1 MNKKAIVTIITL
13 SLLGVA
19 SPFAGEKPSP
29 NKALTN
35 NLKEFGMI
43 PKPTKQQLA
52 FQDMELGAFYHFGM
66 STFTGEEH
74 GLGRGSPAIFNP
86 KELDARQWVSAAKAM
101 GARYAVLT
109 ARHEDGFC
117 LWPTETTDYCVRNSP
132 WKDGKGDVVGEF
144 VAACSEAG
152 IKPGLYFSP
161 MFNAHDLFK
170 SGGNTKW
177 GSWGVSHMSEEELA
191 VFKAREIAQAR
202 ELITRYKPF
211 YIWCDHNL
219 GDRSDVLSADV
230 TKAMIE
236 ADPNLIILGPHIWVT
251 GNEAGHVTYP
261 LWNAVNTK
269 DDTLFTRPRGTEKN
283 PGAAEAF
290 GMLETD
296 VYTGHPFGKF
306 WRPIEAV
313 TDKPFGRGRW
323 FWRAG
328 TTHGNSGE
336 KIVDSFYHSSVGLG
350 ANLMI
355 NFAPD
360 QRGLVP
366 DDQVKG
372 AAGFAKALKE
382 RFSNLIAETKGVTT
396 GDTVELSW
404 DQPQEIH
411 YVVLMENIANGQKI
425 AAYTLEAWV
434 DGQWQ
439 VLKSRNPAGFNKKS
453 PAGYETIGHKKID
466 RLVPVTTNK
475 VRFRCLNAVTQ
486 PVEIRSMAVYGN

>member
-1 MNKKAIVTIITL
+1 
-13 SLLGVA
+13 
-19 SPFAGEKPSP
+19 
-29 NKALTN
+29 
-35 NLKEFGMI
+35 
-43 PKPTKQQLA
+43 
-52 FQDMELGAFYHFGM
+52 
-66 STFTGEEH
+66 
-74 GLGRGSPAIFNP
+74 
-86 KELDARQWVSAAKAM
+86 
-101 GARYAVLT
+101 
-109 ARHEDGFC
+109 
-117 LWPTETTDYCVRNSP
+117 
-132 WKDGKGDVVGEF
+132 
-144 VAACSEAG
+144 
-152 IKPGLYFSP
+152 
-161 MFNAHDLFK
+161 
-170 SGGNTKW
+170 
-177 GSWGVSHMSEEELA
+177 
-191 VFKAREIAQAR
+191 
-202 ELITRYKPF
+202 
-211 YIWCDHNL
+211 
-219 GDRSDVLSADV
+219 VLSADV

-290 GMLETD
+290 SMLETD
-296 VYTGHPFGKF
+296 VHTGHPLGKF

-313 TDKPFGRGRW
+313 TDQPFGRGRW
-323 FWRAG
+323 FWRAD
-328 TTHGNSGE
+328 TTHATPGE
-336 KIVDSFYHSSVGLG
+336 QIVDSFYHPSVGLG

-366 DDQVKG
+366 DVQVKG

-439 VLKSRNPAGFNKKS
+439 VLKSRNPAGYRKKS
-453 PAGYETIGHKKID
+453 PAVYETIGHKKID

-486 PVEIRSMAVYGN
+486 PVEIRSMAVYGK